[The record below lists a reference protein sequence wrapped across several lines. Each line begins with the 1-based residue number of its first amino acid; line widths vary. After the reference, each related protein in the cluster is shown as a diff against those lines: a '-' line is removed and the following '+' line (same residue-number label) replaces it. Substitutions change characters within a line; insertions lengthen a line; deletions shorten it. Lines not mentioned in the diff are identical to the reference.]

1 MIVMSLTLT
10 IARIHNLFL
19 ARQANR
25 MSHGM
30 ESFADGL
37 HYVTSFLTVL
47 KQILLQFNSR
57 PLDTLGWLLLSRRLI
72 QDVTCECL
80 VPLQCL
86 NQYPDGWMWM
96 SN

>member
-10 IARIHNLFL
+10 FTRIHNLSL

-25 MSHGM
+25 MSNGM

-37 HYVTSFLTVL
+37 HFITSFLTLL
-47 KQILLQFNSR
+47 KQLLLQFNRR

-72 QDVTCECL
+72 QDATCECL
-80 VPLQCL
+80 VPLQFNRRPHDTL
-86 NQYPDGWMWM
+86 G
-96 SN
+96 